1 MFNEVSNM
9 NIREQIVAL
18 QNIKADAGMPANHS
32 PDEVIVVSA
41 ATRRIAFAYERF
53 RNVLEPDEADI
64 LRRKAIWRILDR
76 RIREDKPHHVTAT
89 AILQELTRAH
99 YIQGVPVSYAVIVGE
114 YIRRASAVYPRL
126 KPGLADLFLDIVA
139 VAIDRHLYPRVRE
152 EGFVQLMYQDTY
164 HRTVWADDLLTAE
177 EQPVQLYIAC
187 HRSLFA
193 ADDKEI
199 MYHFFLSRY
208 PWWRKENLSEQ
219 EIDTLVGE
227 IGEFLTYLNSIMY
240 HPARERLYRILR
252 PVAVPYR
259 MVWDLMQTGAESAFA
274 SEKDLA
280 SATQVAVGRRIEH
293 IQKRMSR
300 RAWHS
305 VLFLFFTKTLIAMFI
320 ELPYELFLFGQPH
333 WLALSANIA
342 FHPLLLFFAATTVR
356 MPGASNTEKIV
367 DQVNRAVTGEDPLP
381 TIVITKPRRYG
392 AMTWALFATVY
403 TALFMLIFWRLFS
416 FLDSLQFSI
425 LAIIIFVVFLGL
437 VSFLAMRIRRSVEDI
452 RVLPKKEGAFGLF
465 LSFLSLPIL
474 EFGRYLTSHISQLNV
489 FLFLMDLVLEAP
501 FKFFIDV
508 IEEWF
513 TFIRDRKEEIV

>member
-1 MFNEVSNM
+1 M
-9 NIREQIVAL
+9 NIREQVVAL
-18 QNIKADAGMPANHS
+18 QQIRADAGKATHKDT
-32 PDEVIVVSA
+32 DEIITVSA
-41 ATRRIAFAYERF
+41 ATRRMAFAYERF

-64 LRRKAIWRILDR
+64 LRRKAIWRMLDR
-76 RIREDKPHHVTAT
+76 RIHQDKPHHVMAT

-99 YIQGVPVSYAVIVGE
+99 YIEGLSASYIAIVAE
-114 YIRRASAVYPRL
+114 YIRRAAAVYPHL

-139 VAIDRHLYPRVRE
+139 VAIDRHLYPRQRE

-164 HRTVWADDLLTAE
+164 QRTVWADDLLSSE

-208 PWWRKENLSEQ
+208 PWWRKDTLSEE
-219 EIDTLVGE
+219 EITLLGNE
-227 IGEFLTYLNSIMY
+227 LSEFLVYLNSIMH

-252 PVAVPYR
+252 PMAVPYR
-259 MVWDLMQTGAESAFA
+259 ILWDLMQTNGEAIFS
-274 SEKDLA
+274 SEEELA
-280 SATQVAVGRRIEH
+280 SATQAAIGKRIEH
-293 IQKRMSR
+293 IQKRMGR

-305 VLFLFFTKTLIAMFI
+305 ILFLFFTKTLIAIFI
-320 ELPYELFLFGQPH
+320 ELPYELFLFGRPH

-342 FHPLLLFFAATTVR
+342 FHPLLLFFAGTSAR
-356 MPGASNTEKIV
+356 MPGASNTEKIG
-367 DQVNRAVTGEDPLP
+367 DQVQRLVNGEDPLP

-403 TALFMLIFWRLFS
+403 TALFMLMFWRLFS
-416 FLDSLQFSI
+416 LLDSLQFSI
-425 LAIIIFVVFLGL
+425 LAIVIFVVFLGL
-437 VSFLAMRIRRSVEDI
+437 VSFLATRIRRQVEDI

-465 LSFLSLPIL
+465 VSFLSLPIL
-474 EFGRYLTSHISQLNV
+474 EFGRYLTAHISQLNV